1 MCGVVWSGVVLYFMV
16 WYGVA
21 VYYMFL
27 CYGEVLCDIVM
38 LCTVCCDMTRCECM
52 FGMEKVV

>member
-38 LCTVCCDMTRCECM
+38 LCTVCCDMTRC
-52 FGMEKVV
+52 